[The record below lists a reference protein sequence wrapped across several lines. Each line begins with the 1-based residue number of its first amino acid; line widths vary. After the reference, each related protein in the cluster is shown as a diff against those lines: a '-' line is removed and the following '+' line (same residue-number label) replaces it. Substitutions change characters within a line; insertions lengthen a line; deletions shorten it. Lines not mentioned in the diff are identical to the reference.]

1 MKCVCLF
8 VFPRRQSA
16 GMQPNSIQGRIF
28 PWDLSDVKF
37 DLLKVTGQSCD
48 ITPKYFLTSIFSFY
62 SRKLLSFSI
71 FILIQNQKLGVF
83 FPSLVVCTD
92 VSMFCG
98 KTGNYA
104 FWQPVNQKT
113 VSLFYGDLASTHIK
127 LFVRCWWKHN
137 IQCNEK
143 VFGPS
148 GFFFLFLWTSLIK

>member
-1 MKCVCLF
+1 MKCVCFF

-62 SRKLLSFSI
+62 SRKSLSFSI

-83 FPSLVVCTD
+83 FPL
-92 VSMFCG
+92 
-98 KTGNYA
+98 
-104 FWQPVNQKT
+104 W
-113 VSLFYGDLASTHIK
+113 
-127 LFVRCWWKHN
+127 LFVQMLAC
-137 IQCNEK
+137 
-143 VFGPS
+143 
-148 GFFFLFLWTSLIK
+148 LWQNGQLRILTACQ